1 MIAVLSGDIIQSGSR
16 STVEHWQ
23 NELKNILTALQT
35 KYSLLGS
42 GAQIFRGD
50 GFQLATDEPEHSL
63 LMAILIRSG
72 LQKSELKLDARIAI
86 GLGTYDQLRDNILE
100 SDGEAFKLSGHLLD
114 QLKKEKLKLA
124 LSSPFNALNNEM
136 DVTLRLLGIVMDNW
150 SQADAETV
158 WLSWYEE
165 LSAKEIQAHPDISQP
180 AVSKR
185 KSSARL
191 DEIQLLI
198 KRYQYLIQHL

>member
-1 MIAVLSGDIIQSGSR
+1 M
-16 STVEHWQ
+16 
-23 NELKNILTALQT
+23 ELGVVVSFQRRTHLGGVVQHNDVSADLTSA
-35 KYSLLGS
+35 KK
-42 GAQIFRGD
+42 
-50 GFQLATDEPEHSL
+50 QLEE
-63 LMAILIRSG
+63 
-72 LQKSELKLDARIAI
+72 
-86 GLGTYDQLRDNILE
+86 
-100 SDGEAFKLSGHLLD
+100 
-114 QLKKEKLKLA
+114 
-124 LSSPFNALNNEM
+124 LNNEM

-165 LSAKEIQAHPDISQP
+165 LSAKEIQAHLDISQP